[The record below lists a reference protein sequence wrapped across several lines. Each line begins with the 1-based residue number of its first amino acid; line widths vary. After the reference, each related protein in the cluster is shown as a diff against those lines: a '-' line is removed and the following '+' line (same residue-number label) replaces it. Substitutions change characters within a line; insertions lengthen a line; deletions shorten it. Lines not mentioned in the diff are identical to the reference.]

1 MEDIFSDLNAPKE
14 KEPETIWD
22 TVDGTQTMSSENYGS
37 SVDQDI
43 NMPTYK
49 EPEYGETIIN
59 YNYSLTDLEKDP
71 EFAKRASRFLDGIGS
86 NDNIFEYLRD
96 SDYSLS
102 AAAVRSFQTG
112 KWTKEQKQDYIYL
125 RDKFGN
131 ANLKGFKERFN
142 MVKDIGIDILGDP
155 LNILAALFAIPTGG
169 VSLGTRGALGAASQ
183 AGINK
188 YTAAKVGELAVT
200 QTGTKALTARQLAKR
215 ADLINKST
223 KKAAKAGAL
232 YGAAEGM
239 AWGGLHEYFMQDIDI
254 DLDMRDSYDISS
266 IAGTT
271 ALGGILGGGIGAG
284 VSGFITRRNKSYLTK
299 EYKHSNE
306 TLIENV
312 GESQTRAEVL
322 QDSIID
328 TGLAGKGTLSKAIAH
343 TFGKPTTWFQGYVD
357 KSPALQDFMKKLRY
371 DYDTTL
377 TSRGESKVKEK
388 SFGLDMGETIGKFQY
403 GLAKSLNVLYR
414 VGWRARLDP
423 KQNKELVTML
433 RDNTLT
439 LKSVDKVASNYDPA
453 VVRAYKGVRETLDAA
468 FDEANAADLFG
479 PGVRR
484 AAGYFPRLFKYDV
497 LENKQGE
504 FKQLLIKSGHAD
516 PLNDLPSI
524 EIIDELTDEV
534 RKGVLQDAKGIDV
547 EIFGKD
553 FLQQAGV
560 KGKKIGKGKEQ
571 RTIYSLENATP
582 EQIQKAK
589 ELKAD
594 QIVKDMLEY
603 RWTPFELRAKG
614 QADAGSGFLQ
624 ERRFRN
630 IKDSEMAEFLEDDVQ
645 QILETYFTNTGQAI
659 SRSKFFGR
667 TLLEFEKNTIEP
679 MRLELQASKM
689 GDDEIKKVLD
699 RVRLTHRRVTGI
711 ETDARSP
718 LKKNKWARTA
728 ADFGKLTQQMAHL
741 PFATLSSVTEP
752 FLLLTRAGSKD
763 APKVLKDI
771 GSALIQ
777 EGNSV
782 LDRSWKGI
790 QRGVFRKKT
799 TGVKDLGAPS
809 TKKGSSIFD
818 NMPDEDWGELY
829 KTGLALEQA
838 VQERIEG
845 LAGEGMHNSVLKN
858 IQAGFFKVNLLTQWT
873 KAVQLAS
880 FTTGK
885 RLIKQR
891 AQALYEHQS
900 GKKLI
905 KLTGD
910 SRTSTTKYYR
920 RQLNDLGIKEQEA
933 IDWYKNSL
941 DSNGVFSD
949 ALAKKQDFYDGAY
962 TSGANRFTKEI
973 ILNPSTAEANRPLW
987 FSTPSAQLLVQF
999 AGYPTVFNNTVLKR
1013 FANEAVE
1020 SPLQSIPKA
1029 LPTVLLMTSV
1039 AHIGNTIRSQGANL
1053 KDYETGFNKGEGEL
1067 IGEGMRR
1074 WGGYGP
1080 FDYANRYGNEAE
1092 RNVGGFTAGLKTFA
1106 GPLPQDAIDAILYRK
1121 GLAEIGVTNLPF
1133 YGALPA
1139 DIRKDLRSSA
1149 RGSTPKKTS
1158 VYRGSLA
1165 KGGLVYN
1172 VNNVHPEPDEVKM
1185 RGSNQTYNE
1194 VAGVVLRDEEDRIFK
1209 NKGGTVYSKLQERK
1223 QLALGGFAS
1232 TIVKQ
1237 LVKEA
1242 VKLSNKKGSNPV
1254 ESSNLYERI
1263 QEFSLAEYDN
1273 WFKSLPKNKQ
1283 KEIENLELNYKPKF
1297 NYTALTP
1304 EAAETNRLQSS
1315 KLIGTGLTDGGE
1327 YGEVF
1332 PHVLEFYKANPEIK
1346 KLDETSRLVAAPLH
1360 EEFHI
1365 RIPDYDLYMEGLPSK
1380 FDDVPT
1386 PPEATVIDGKIKKS
1400 IDLTQEETDQLD
1412 KEFFESGKAT
1422 EFTVDMLYNDEN
1434 FIKNFPK
1441 MSTMQTD
1448 EELKTAIDFATKN
1461 IKKKLTQNGMPEL
1474 EIARLIKKAKKKSP
1488 NDNMFWAA
1496 DDELYN
1502 AIADTITDKE
1512 LLSPAEQALYNFDE
1526 FGNITG
1532 PKE

>member
-1 MEDIFSDLNAPKE
+1 MEDIFSDLTASKE

-22 TVDGTQTMSSENYGS
+22 TAGPVARSSQDYGS

-49 EPEYGETIIN
+49 EPVYKESNLN
-59 YNYSLTDLEKDP
+59 YNYSLSDLEKDP
-71 EFAKRASRFLDGIGS
+71 EFAKRASRFLDGVGS

-112 KWTKEQKQDYIYL
+112 SWTSEQKQDYVYL

-142 MVKDIGIDILGDP
+142 MVKDVGIDILGDP

-183 AGINK
+183 AGVK
-188 YTAAKVGELAVT
+188 KLTAAQLTKV
-200 QTGTKALTARQLAKR
+200 TG
-215 ADLINKST
+215 ADLIKKNT
-223 KKAAKAGAL
+223 IKAAKAGAL

-254 DLDMRDSYDISS
+254 DLDMRDGYDISS
-266 IAGTT
+266 IAGIT
-271 ALGGILGGGIGAG
+271 ALGGVLGGGIGAG
-284 VSGFITRRNKSYLTK
+284 VSGMVARKNKSYLTK
-299 EYKHSNE
+299 EFKHSNE

-328 TGLAGKGTLSKAIAH
+328 TGLAGKTTLGKAIAH
-343 TFGKPTTWFQGYVD
+343 TFGKPTAWFQGYVD

-377 TSRGESKVKEK
+377 TSRGAAGVKEK

-423 KQNKELVTML
+423 KQNKELVDML
-433 RDNTLT
+433 RNNTLT
-439 LKSVDKVASNYDPA
+439 LKSVDKVAANYDPA
-453 VVRAYKGVRETLDAA
+453 VVRAYKGIRETLDTA
-468 FDEANAADLFG
+468 FDEANAVGLFG
-479 PGVRR
+479 DGVRL

-497 LENKQGE
+497 LERKQSE
-504 FKQLLIKSGHAD
+504 FKKLIIKAGHAD
-516 PLNDLPSI
+516 PLNNMPSVKFI
-524 EIIDELTDEV
+524 EESTDEL
-534 RKGVLQDAKGIDV
+534 RKGVLKDAKGIDE
-547 EIFGKD
+547 EIFNMN
-553 FLQQAGV
+553 FLELAGV
-560 KGKKIGKGKEQ
+560 KGKKIGKGENQK
-571 RTIYSLENATP
+571 TIYSLENATP

-594 QIVKDMLEY
+594 KIVDDMLEY

-614 QADAGSGFLQ
+614 QKSNATGYLQ

-630 IKDSEMAEFLEDDVQ
+630 IKDEDMAEFLEDDVQ

-659 SRSKFFGR
+659 ARSKFFGR
-667 TLLEFEKNTIEP
+667 TLLEFEKNTIAP
-679 MRLELQASKM
+679 MRVELQAAKM
-689 GDDEIKKVLD
+689 GDDEIKKVLE
-699 RVRLTHRRVTGI
+699 RVRVTHRRVTGI
-711 ETDARSP
+711 ETDASSA

-741 PFATLSSVTEP
+741 PFATLSSITEP
-752 FLLLTRAGSKD
+752 FLLLTRAGAKD
-763 APKVLKDI
+763 SPQVLKDI
-771 GSALIQ
+771 GSALIK

-790 QRGVFRKKT
+790 QRGVLRKKT
-799 TGVKDLGAPS
+799 TGVKDIGAPS
-809 TKKGSSIFD
+809 TKKGSSIFEA
-818 NMPDEDWGELY
+818 MPDEEWGELY

-858 IQAGFFKVNLLTQWT
+858 IQAGFFKANLLTQWT

-910 SRTSTTKYYR
+910 GRTSTTKYYR
-920 RQLNDLGIKEQEA
+920 RQLNDLGVDEQEA
-933 IDWYKNSL
+933 INWYKNSL

-987 FSTPSAQLLVQF
+987 FSTPAAQLLVQF

-1053 KDYETGFNKGEGEL
+1053 KDYETGFNKNESEL
-1067 IGEGMRR
+1067 IGEGIRR
-1074 WGGYGP
+1074 WGGFGP

-1121 GLAEIGVTNLPF
+1121 GLLEIGVTNLPL

-1139 DIRKDLRSSA
+1139 DIRKDLKSSA
-1149 RGSTPKKTS
+1149 RGSTPKTTNS
-1158 VYRGSLA
+1158 YRGSLS

-1172 VNNVHPEPDEVKM
+1172 VSNVHPEPDEVKM
-1185 RGSNQTYNE
+1185 RGSDQTYNE

-1209 NKGGTVYSKLQERK
+1209 NKGGKVYSKLKQRK
-1223 QLALGGFAS
+1223 
-1232 TIVKQ
+1232 
-1237 LVKEA
+1237 E
-1242 VKLSNKKGSNPV
+1242 NKK
-1254 ESSNLYERI
+1254 
-1263 QEFSLAEYDN
+1263 
-1273 WFKSLPKNKQ
+1273 
-1283 KEIENLELNYKPKF
+1283 
-1297 NYTALTP
+1297 
-1304 EAAETNRLQSS
+1304 
-1315 KLIGTGLTDGGE
+1315 
-1327 YGEVF
+1327 
-1332 PHVLEFYKANPEIK
+1332 
-1346 KLDETSRLVAAPLH
+1346 
-1360 EEFHI
+1360 
-1365 RIPDYDLYMEGLPSK
+1365 
-1380 FDDVPT
+1380 
-1386 PPEATVIDGKIKKS
+1386 
-1400 IDLTQEETDQLD
+1400 
-1412 KEFFESGKAT
+1412 
-1422 EFTVDMLYNDEN
+1422 
-1434 FIKNFPK
+1434 
-1441 MSTMQTD
+1441 
-1448 EELKTAIDFATKN
+1448 
-1461 IKKKLTQNGMPEL
+1461 
-1474 EIARLIKKAKKKSP
+1474 
-1488 NDNMFWAA
+1488 
-1496 DDELYN
+1496 
-1502 AIADTITDKE
+1502 
-1512 LLSPAEQALYNFDE
+1512 
-1526 FGNITG
+1526 
-1532 PKE
+1532 